1 MKTYL
6 RILSYARGLGW
17 FIPQYAITVLL
28 YAIFSVVNIALL
40 APMLEV
46 LFNQAGPQDTVVNT
60 LPEFSYSFNYFI
72 DLFNYYLYHF
82 MHDRG
87 PLAALKFVALAIV
100 TTALLSNL
108 FRYLAAILLAII
120 RTRVV
125 KNIRNHV
132 FEKTIGLDISYFTT
146 ERKGDV
152 MLKITSD
159 VQQVEAAIMDSLKI
173 VLSEPVLIAGYFI
186 ALFKISPELTLY
198 SLILLPLS
206 GALIAGIAKRLK
218 LAASMTQS
226 SLGRIAN
233 QVEEAIR
240 GIRLIKAFSAKKY
253 ILRKFHQEVDNYS
266 RLSVSMAKKFDLA
279 SPVSEFLGIAVVAG
293 LLLIGGTMVLD
304 PESGLEASLFITF
317 IIVFSRVLQPAK
329 AISASM
335 SSIQRAIASAERIFS
350 ITDTRPEIVEK
361 PDAIVLKEFKQ
372 GIVFADVS
380 FAYEN
385 ELVLQNISFTLAKGK
400 TIALVGMS
408 GGGKSTIADLIPR
421 FYDPTAGEITIDG
434 VSLKDCTLT
443 SLRQHMGI
451 VTQQSILFN
460 DTIFNNIA
468 FGLEDPNE
476 EDVIRAAKIANAH
489 DFIMEMENGYQTS
502 VGEDGSK
509 LSGGQRQRISIA
521 RAVMANPPIL
531 ILDEATSALDS
542 HAERLVQDAITKL
555 MKNRTS
561 LVIAHRLSTIQYAD
575 EILVVEKGRI
585 VERGTHDELIK
596 KNGVYQ
602 SLRSMQNIH

>member
-1 MKTYL
+1 MKTYF

-17 FIPQYAITVLL
+17 YIPQYAVTVLL
-28 YAIFSVVNIALL
+28 YAMFSVVNIALL

-46 LFNQAGPQDTVVNT
+46 LFNQTGEPGTTPVMPQ
-60 LPEFSYSFNYFI
+60 FSYSLNYFI
-72 DLFNYYLYHF
+72 DLFNYYLNHF
-82 MHDRG
+82 MHGRG
-87 PLAALKFVALAIV
+87 PLAALKFVAIAIII
-100 TTALLSNL
+100 TAFLSNL

-125 KNIRNHV
+125 KNLRNHV
-132 FEKTIGLDISYFTT
+132 FEKTIGLDIRYFTT

-159 VQQVEAAIMDSLKI
+159 VQQVEVAIMDSLKI
-173 VLSEPVLIAGYFI
+173 ILSEPVLIAGYFI

-198 SLILLPLS
+198 SLVLLPLS

-240 GIRLIKAFSAKKY
+240 GIRLIKAFSANNY
-253 ILRKFHQEVDNYS
+253 ILRKFQKEVNNYS
-266 RLSVSMAKKFDLA
+266 RLSVSMARKFGLA
-279 SPVSEFLGIAVVAG
+279 SPISEFLGIAVVAG

-329 AISASM
+329 AISTSL
-335 SSIQRAIASAERIFS
+335 SSIQRAIASADRIFT
-350 ITDTRPEIVEK
+350 ITDTRPEIQEK
-361 PDAIVLKEFKQ
+361 PEAIEIKEFTR
-372 GIVFADVS
+372 GIVFDKVG

-385 ELVLQNISFTLAKGK
+385 EPVLHDISFNLQKGK

-421 FYDPTAGEITIDG
+421 FYDPTEGDITIDG
-434 VSLKDCTLT
+434 ISLRDCTLK

-468 FGLEDPNE
+468 FGLDNPRE
-476 EDVIRAAKIANAH
+476 EDVIRAARIANAH
-489 DFIMEMENGYQTS
+489 NFIMEMEHGYQTS

-542 HAERLVQDAITKL
+542 HAERLVQEAITKL
-555 MKNRTS
+555 MQNRTS
-561 LVIAHRLSTIQYAD
+561 LVIAHRLSTIQHAD
-575 EILVVEKGRI
+575 EILVIEKGCI
-585 VERGTHDELIK
+585 VERGTHEELIAN
-596 KNGVYQ
+596 NGVYQ
-602 SLRSMQNIH
+602 SLRSMQSIH

>member
-1 MKTYL
+1 MNTYL

-17 FIPQYAITVLL
+17 YIPQYVITVLL

-40 APMLEV
+40 APMIDV
-46 LFNQAGPQDTVVNT
+46 LFNQVAAEEIITT
-60 LPEFSYSFNYFI
+60 APEFSFSFNYFI
-72 DLFNYYLYHF
+72 DLFNYYFNNY
-82 MHDRG
+82 MVANG
-87 PLAALKFVALAIV
+87 PMVALRFVAI
-100 TTALLSNL
+100 TIIITALLSNL
-108 FRYLAAILLAII
+108 FRYIAAVLLAIM
-120 RTRVV
+120 RSKVV

-132 FEKTIGLDISYFTT
+132 FDKTIGLDIGYFTSA
-146 ERKGDV
+146 RKGDI

-159 VQQVEAAIMDSLKI
+159 VQQVEISTMDSLKV
-173 VLSEPVLIAGYFI
+173 VLLEPALLIGYFV
-186 ALFKISPELTLY
+186 ALFLISPMLTLY

-206 GALIAGIAKRLK
+206 GGLIAGIAKRLK
-218 LAASMTQS
+218 LAATMTQN

-233 QVEEAIR
+233 QVEEAIS

-253 ILRKFHQEVDNYS
+253 ILRKFHIEVDNYS

-279 SPVSEFLGIAVVAG
+279 SPISEFLGITVVAG
-293 LLLIGGTMVLD
+293 LLLMGGNMVLKED
-304 PESGLEASLFITF
+304 STLSPSLFITF
-317 IIVFSRVLQPAK
+317 IILFSRVLQPAK
-329 AISASM
+329 AISNALT
-335 SSIQRAIASAERIFS
+335 SIQRGIASAERIFT
-350 ITDTRPEIVEK
+350 ITDAKPEITEK
-361 PDAIVLKEFKQ
+361 TVAVDIAEFKQ
-372 GIVFADVS
+372 GLEFENVS

-385 ELVLQNISFTLAKGK
+385 EPVLQDISFKLNKGK
-400 TIALVGMS
+400 TIALVGVS

-421 FYDPTAGEITIDG
+421 FYDPTSGEISIDG
-434 VSLKDCTLT
+434 IPFKDCSLS

-460 DTIFNNIA
+460 DTVFNNIA
-468 FGLEDPNE
+468 FGQDSPQE
-476 EDVIRAAKIANAH
+476 EEVIRAAKIANAH
-489 DFIMEMENGYQTS
+489 EFIIEMEDGYQTS

-542 HAERLVQDAITKL
+542 HSERLVQEAITKL
-555 MKNRTS
+555 MENRTS

-575 EILVVEKGRI
+575 EILVIDKGKI
-585 VERGTHDELIK
+585 AERGTHDELIASD
-596 KNGVYQ
+596 GVYK

>member
-17 FIPQYAITVLL
+17 YIPQYVIIVLL

-40 APMLEV
+40 APMIDV
-46 LFNQAGPQDTVVNT
+46 LFNQVESDTLIT
-60 LPEFSYSFNYFI
+60 TAPEFSFSFYYFI
-72 DLFNYYLYHF
+72 DLFNYYFNNY
-82 MHDRG
+82 MVANG
-87 PLAALKFVALAIV
+87 PMVALRFVAI
-100 TTALLSNL
+100 TIIITALLSNL
-108 FRYLAAILLAII
+108 FRYIAAVLLAIM
-120 RTRVV
+120 RSKVV

-132 FEKTIGLDISYFTT
+132 FEKTIGLDIGYFTSA
-146 ERKGDV
+146 RKGDI

-159 VQQVEAAIMDSLKI
+159 VQQVEISTMDSLKV
-173 VLSEPVLIAGYFI
+173 VLLEPALLIGYFV
-186 ALFKISPELTLY
+186 ALFLISPMLTLY

-206 GALIAGIAKRLK
+206 GGLIAGIAKRLK

-233 QVEEAIR
+233 QVEEAIS

-253 ILRKFHQEVDNYS
+253 ILRKFHIEVDNYS
-266 RLSVSMAKKFDLA
+266 RLTVSMAKKFDLA
-279 SPVSEFLGIAVVAG
+279 SPISEFLGITVVAG
-293 LLLIGGTMVLD
+293 LLLMGGSMVLKED
-304 PESGLEASLFITF
+304 SRLSPSLFITF
-317 IIVFSRVLQPAK
+317 IILFSRVLQPAK
-329 AISASM
+329 AISNALT
-335 SSIQRAIASAERIFS
+335 SIQRGIASAERIFT
-350 ITDTRPEIVEK
+350 ITDAKPEITEK
-361 PDAIVLKEFKQ
+361 TDAVDIAEFKQ
-372 GIVFADVS
+372 GLEFKNVS

-385 ELVLQNISFTLAKGK
+385 EPVLQDISFKLDKGK
-400 TIALVGMS
+400 TIALVGVS

-421 FYDPTAGEITIDG
+421 FYDPTSGEISIDG
-434 VSLKDCTLT
+434 IPYKDCSLN

-460 DTIFNNIA
+460 DTVFNNIA
-468 FGLEDPNE
+468 FGQDNPQE
-476 EDVIRAAKIANAH
+476 EEVIRAAKIANAH
-489 DFIMEMENGYQTS
+489 DFIIEMEDGYQTS

-509 LSGGQRQRISIA
+509 LSGGQRQRLSIA

-542 HAERLVQDAITKL
+542 HSERLVQEAITKL
-555 MKNRTS
+555 MENRTS

-575 EILVVEKGRI
+575 EILVIEQGKI
-585 VERGTHDELIK
+585 VERGTHDELIA
-596 KNGVYQ
+596 NAGVYK